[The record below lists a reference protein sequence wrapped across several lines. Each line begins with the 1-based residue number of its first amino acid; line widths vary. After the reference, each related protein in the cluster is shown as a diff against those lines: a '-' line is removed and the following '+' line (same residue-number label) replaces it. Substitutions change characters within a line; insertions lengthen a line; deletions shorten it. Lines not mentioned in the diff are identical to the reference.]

1 MAGRTRLISKLLL
14 VGDRGTLHSMWG
26 DGSCGGKLLT
36 VARLLYPPHFIWIP
50 AKLLL
55 SRGPPHVFL
64 FVRPRRACSTLF
76 PFLSGSLKVEKEGGR
91 RPSFPLP
98 SLLFRPSLSLR
109 LRDRSPRYDGDLS
122 LSPSSPEFPLSPPLE
137 GHSSQAPPF
146 FLSSSSLLLS
156 YDDVVESEGEGAKG
170 RIQRVNQAPLQHSR
184 CRQPTVFLL
193 PPSQTVVEV

>member
-1 MAGRTRLISKLLL
+1 MRWEVADCGASSLPTSLHLDTCKVAPFQGASPRFSLCPPATCLLNSFSL
-14 VGDRGTLHSMWG
+14 PLRVP
-26 DGSCGGKLLT
+26 K
-36 VARLLYPPHFIWIP
+36 
-50 AKLLL
+50 
-55 SRGPPHVFL
+55 
-64 FVRPRRACSTLF
+64 
-76 PFLSGSLKVEKEGGR
+76 SGEGGGG

-122 LSPSSPEFPLSPPLE
+122 LSPSPPEFPLSPLLE